1 MAFTPNNNN
10 FNHFKNPTTDY
21 QTIEF
26 LRDGTYLI
34 ESVYVP
40 IKVDDWYANHNYDII
55 FEKNLWF
62 HFKEKH
68 FFKNNDK
75 HTLAGGGS
83 EGIYNEFISPIL
95 TVVIV
100 KNGIPK
106 IVSTPNKTNLDF
118 KIYRFEGEIKNIEIT
133 LEDKSVVN
141 AEDFILSPGT
151 SITKFEKVDSITE
164 SQWKRSVFESMITNG
179 SETGDFTYY
188 LRNATGKKKEQKGSF
203 VIKKLLRI
211 EGANFKYNFNATNIT
226 NIVFNENFTNET
238 IKETVSHIIDNKLKL
253 TFNKTALSADG
264 YYNYDDWLKILLAQV
279 CVYKLS

>member
-1 MAFTPNNNN
+1 M
-10 FNHFKNPTTDY
+10 
-21 QTIEF
+21 
-26 LRDGTYLI
+26 RDGTYLI

-62 HFKEKH
+62 DFKENH
-68 FFKNNDK
+68 FFENNDK

-83 EGIYNEFISPIL
+83 EGIYNDFISPIL
-95 TVVIV
+95 TVVEV

-106 IVSTPNKTNLDF
+106 IVSTPNGTNLDF
-118 KIYRFEGEIKNIEIT
+118 KIFKFEAEIKDIEIT
-133 LEDKSVVN
+133 LADKSIVN

-151 SITKFEKVDSITE
+151 SVTNFGKLESFTE
-164 SQWKRSVFESMITNG
+164 SEWKRGYLKSRITQG
-179 SETGDFTYY
+179 QEKGDFTYY
-188 LRNATGKKKEQKGSF
+188 LRSSTGKKKEQKGSF
-203 VIKKLLRI
+203 IIKNLIKK
-211 EGANFKYNFNATNIT
+211 EKSNFKYNFNATNIK
-226 NIVFNENFTNET
+226 NIVFNENFKNET

>member
-1 MAFTPNNNN
+1 MAFIPNNNN

-68 FFKNNDK
+68 FFENNDK
-75 HTLAGGGS
+75 HTLDGGGS

-100 KNGIPK
+100 KNGTPK
-106 IVSTPNKTNLDF
+106 IVSTTNKTNLDF
-118 KIYRFEGEIKNIEIT
+118 KIFRFKGEIKNIEIT

-151 SITKFEKVDSITE
+151 SITKFGRVDSITE
-164 SQWKRSVFESMITNG
+164 SQWKRNYFESAITQGN
-179 SETGDFTYY
+179 EKGDFTYY
-188 LRNATGKKKEQKGSF
+188 LRNGVGSKTEQKGSF
-203 VIKKLLRI
+203 VIKNLVRI

-226 NIVFNENFTNET
+226 NIVFNENFKNET
-238 IKETVSHIIDNKLKL
+238 IKETVSYIIDNKLKL

>member
-62 HFKEKH
+62 HFKEEH
-68 FFKNNDK
+68 CFKNNDK
-75 HTLAGGGS
+75 HTLDGGGS

-118 KIYRFEGEIKNIEIT
+118 KIFKFECEIKDVEIT
-133 LEDKSVVN
+133 LEDKTTIN
-141 AEDFILSPGT
+141 GEEFIRNPKFSNFINKKQ
-151 SITKFEKVDSITE
+151 SITNLINYGEK
-164 SQWKRSVFESMITNG
+164 
-179 SETGDFTYY
+179 TGKFTYY
-188 LRNATGKKKEQKGSF
+188 APDGTGFSKLTTGSYKFKNAIKKE
-203 VIKKLLRI
+203 I
-211 EGANFKYNFNATNIT
+211 ANFKYNFNATNIT
-226 NIVFNENFTNET
+226 NIVFNENFKNET
-238 IKETVSHIIDNKLKL
+238 IKETVSHIVDNKLKL